1 MNRSETTQDAYDSDD
16 VKHNAPAEPAAFA
29 SLSLHQRMILVAQ
42 MAVQAHLAADAAEA
56 ADAAYAASNVEHDE
70 QRRNRQQAKRAT
82 TDQFDIGGAGGID
95 QGPAWVTVTEDPAL
109 APLTPPSAPDQANP
123 LRKLV
128 NRRLRLRDS
137 HRDDNH
143 GGAAA

>member
-1 MNRSETTQDAYDSDD
+1 MSRSETTRDGHHDA
-16 VKHNAPAEPAAFA
+16 KHNATAEPAAFA

-42 MAVQAHLAADAAEA
+42 MAVQAHLASDANDATSDAEQ
-56 ADAAYAASNVEHDE
+56 DE

-82 TDQFDIGGAGGID
+82 TEQFDIGGAGGID

-109 APLTPPSAPDQANP
+109 APLTPQSATSDQADP

-128 NRRLRLRDS
+128 NRRLRLRDA
-137 HRDDNH
+137 HRDDTHQDDNH

>member
-1 MNRSETTQDAYDSDD
+1 MNRSETTHDGHDDD

-42 MAVQAHLAADAAEA
+42 MAVQAHLAADAA
-56 ADAAYAASNVEHDE
+56 DASSIAEQDE
-70 QRRNRQQAKRAT
+70 QHRNRQQAKRAT
-82 TDQFDIGGAGGID
+82 TEQFDIGGAGGID

-109 APLTPPSAPDQANP
+109 APLTPGSTSDQADR

-128 NRRLRLRDS
+128 RRRLRLRDS
-137 HRDDNH
+137 RRDDNRRDDNR